1 MKHPG
6 GIQQANQGRMMA
18 ETDMAQAN
26 NSAQGV
32 QGVKANLNAQ
42 RQNMNPQQLQESQ
55 VWEKNF
61 DAYQQAQGGQGGG
74 GMAQMAQGQ
83 QASKGMMGAQTPMG
97 QQGGLRGQQGMMA
110 GQLGM
115 AQAGMAQAQG
125 NNQKGMMQN
134 EQSRAELTKQMGQAG
149 AVRGSWK
156 DAQAG
161 GGTGGG
167 GGIASMMGG
176 GGSPFGQMGGQAGIA
191 QQGGLMGQNAGAP
204 GGGMAAAQQALMG
217 QGQLTPEQQ
226 EAQRK
231 KAQALGV
238 V

>member
-1 MKHPG
+1 
-6 GIQQANQGRMMA
+6 
-18 ETDMAQAN
+18 
-26 NSAQGV
+26 
-32 QGVKANLNAQ
+32 
-42 RQNMNPQQLQESQ
+42 
-55 VWEKNF
+55 
-61 DAYQQAQGGQGGG
+61 
-74 GMAQMAQGQ
+74 MAQMAQGQ

-97 QQGGLRGQQGMMA
+97 QQGGMMA

-156 DAQAG
+156 DAQGGGAG
-161 GGTGGG
+161 GGVAGMVGGFGHGDSPYGQG
-167 GGIASMMGG
+167 GL
-176 GGSPFGQMGGQAGIA
+176 AGIA